1 MKKPK
6 TFEEIE
12 FRDIPMYLDKGYVIV
27 AEGMFTRF
35 FYYKDHNCLVT
46 CKDKQVLSISNNF
59 KIEYSNDFSYGVFGR
74 EELEDI
80 L

>member
-6 TFEEIE
+6 TFVEIE
-12 FRDIPMYLDKGYVIV
+12 FKDIPIYLDKDYVIV
-27 AEGMFTRF
+27 AEGMFVRF
-35 FYYKDHNCLVT
+35 FYYKHHNYFVT
-46 CKDKQVLSISNNF
+46 CKDNQVISIANNF

-74 EELEDI
+74 EELENI